1 MRYTGFEIKNFKGI
15 KHMKLDLS
23 GTPDTPVHVFV
34 GLNESGKTTI
44 LEAINF
50 FSQGS
55 DLLGPGQLSGSL
67 QMDVHQLIPI
77 SERANFNGNIEIAA
91 ELEIDTSDTKALK
104 AALAT
109 HGFNMTGISSPSVK
123 VRDIHTFENSRFVTT
138 NRTLNVVVFGRTGRQ
153 RTDRAIRGQ
162 SPEWQTVSAT
172 LMGRMPKI
180 WYFPDF
186 LFKFPERIYL
196 QESDKDDDT
205 HRFYRALLQDIL
217 DYLQNGTNIKDH
229 IVARAESAED
239 PDKKAMESLLLL
251 MGRCI
256 TDTVFGAWD
265 EIFKRVPAK
274 KEVILDIKKDAD
286 GPWYLFFR
294 IKDADGLFTVDE
306 RSLGFRWFF
315 VYLLLTSF
323 RGSRRDSPGEL
334 LFLFD
339 EPASNLHS
347 SAQSQL
353 LKSFETLMNRCSIVY
368 TTHSHYLINPMW
380 LENTYVVRNLGL
392 DYTERDDEAHAKKT
406 DVRATLYRE
415 FAAQYPDQATYFQ
428 PILEV
433 LEYRPSNLEN
443 VPRVVMVEG
452 KNDFYVLRYL
462 AKEVLRVGDE
472 LNPLPG
478 GGAGSLDDLISLYV
492 GWAREFLVL
501 LDGDEEGRRQ
511 KERYIEKFGGL
522 VEGRIVT
529 LADVNSEWIGKEM
542 EDLLEEADRL
552 AIQRVA
558 YPAEKEYKK
567 NYFHRAVQEV
577 NVTKVA
583 VKVSRV
589 SRGRFEELR
598 QFLVAAMGDRT
609 TGGS

>member
-15 KHMKLDLS
+15 KQMRLDLS
-23 GTPDTPVHVFV
+23 RTPDSPVHVFV

-55 DLLGPGQLSGSL
+55 ELLGPGQLSGSL
-67 QMDVHQLIPI
+67 QPDVHQLIPI

-91 ELEIDTSDTKALK
+91 ELEIDSSDTKALK
-104 AALAT
+104 AALAG
-109 HGFNMTGISSPSVK
+109 HGFNMTRISSSVK

-138 NRTLNVVVFGRTGRQ
+138 KRTLNVGVFGRTGRQ
-153 RTDRAIRGQ
+153 RKDRAIRGQ
-162 SPEWQTVSAT
+162 SPEWETVSAT
-172 LMGRMPKI
+172 LMARMPKI

-217 DYLQNGTNIKDH
+217 DYLQNGTNIREH
-229 IVARAESAED
+229 IVARAESAEG

-274 KEVILDIKKDAD
+274 KEVILGIDRDAD
-286 GPWYLFFR
+286 GPWYLLLG

-323 RGSRRDSPGEL
+323 RGFRKDSPGQL

-353 LKSFETLMNRCSIVY
+353 LKSFETLMTRCSIVY
-368 TTHSHYLINPMW
+368 TTHSHYLINSMW
-380 LENTYVVRNLGL
+380 LENTYVVRNLAL
-392 DYTERDDEAHAKKT
+392 DYTQRDDDSHAMKT

-415 FAAQYPDQATYFQ
+415 FAAQHPDQSTYFQ

-478 GGAGSLDDLISLYV
+478 GGAGSLDDLIRLYI
-492 GWAREFLVL
+492 GWAREFMVL
-501 LDGDEEGRRQ
+501 LDGDEEGKRQ
-511 KERYIEKFGGL
+511 KQRYIDEFGSL

-529 LADVNSEWIGKEM
+529 LADINSEWVGKEM
-542 EDLLEEADRL
+542 EDLLEETDRL
-552 AIQRVA
+552 AIQRIA
-558 YPAEKEYKK
+558 YPTEKEYKK
-567 NYFHRAVQEV
+567 KYFDRAVQEL
-577 NVTKVA
+577 NVTKVT

-589 SRGRFEELR
+589 SRERFEELR
-598 QFLVAAMGDRT
+598 QFLVTRLAPARME
-609 TGGS
+609 SP